1 MTSSSG
7 AAFFDVDGT
16 LLKSTIVHHY
26 FYLAQQDQPAW
37 KRGLLTARLLSW
49 VPFYLWLDRVSRDAF
64 NHVFY
69 FNYAGLAV
77 EDCRSQGQRYFQ
89 QKLRPCLFPA
99 ALAQIAD
106 YQSQGT
112 RIVLVTGS
120 VDCVIAPLAE
130 FLGADSLT
138 AQLEV
143 EQGRYT
149 GALRGEP
156 VADQEK
162 ARLIRRYAEAHQIDL
177 AQSYAYGDSMA
188 DLPMLQAVGHPVAV
202 NPSSRLQQ
210 VALQAGWP
218 IQTWVASSVAGA
230 GFQSAQLASQ
240 PVSQP
245 VSQPIAQPVPPS
257 SEPCL

>member
-1 MTSSSG
+1 MTSTQG

-26 FYLAQQDQPAW
+26 FYLAQQDQPTW
-37 KRGLLTARLLSW
+37 KRGLLLARLLSW

-77 EDCRSQGQRYFQ
+77 EDCRSLGQRYFQ
-89 QKLRPCLFPA
+89 QKLRPGLFPA
-99 ALAQIAD
+99 ALAQIAFH
-106 YQSQGT
+106 QSQGH

-138 AQLEV
+138 AELEV
-143 EQGRYT
+143 QNGCYT

-156 VADQEK
+156 LADQEK
-162 ARLIRRYAEAHQIDL
+162 ARLIRRYAATHQLDL
-177 AQSYAYGDSMA
+177 AQSFAYGDSMA
-188 DLPMLQAVGHPVAV
+188 DLPMLQTVGHPVAV
-202 NPSSRLQQ
+202 NPSSRLQK
-210 VALQAGWP
+210 VAAQAGWP
-218 IQTWVASSVAGA
+218 IKTWVTSPQPS
-230 GFQSAQLASQ
+230 QLIPQPASQ
-240 PVSQP
+240 PASQ
-245 VSQPIAQPVPPS
+245 S